1 MTSQISTQG
10 KTPNPWDKYQVPE
23 NLLADI
29 ALPVTAKCT
38 LLEQWKLDLTQLQ
51 AATEENMPRTD
62 ESEQEKNADMLQRVS
77 NALLKLQPEC
87 PEPAL
92 SQNNSAQKAS

>member
-10 KTPNPWDKYQVPE
+10 KSPNPWAKYQVPE
-23 NLLADI
+23 NLLADV
-29 ALPVTAKCT
+29 ALPVAAKCT

-62 ESEQEKNADMLQRVS
+62 APETEKNADMLQRVS
-77 NALLKLQPEC
+77 NALLKLQPAC
-87 PEPAL
+87 PEPA
-92 SQNNSAQKAS
+92 SAGNDGARKAG